1 MKFKDKTG
9 IRGRVRIENVTTG
22 EVREVDNTIVN
33 IGFDALSRLTVAD
46 VGGTAFDFL
55 ALGTGS
61 DTIVAGD
68 TLLGT
73 ETLRTASTGTQQT
86 TTVANDTARF
96 IGSFTGDTT
105 ETINEIGIFNITT
118 ANTGSMLARAVFTD
132 LNVITNDNINVTYD
146 IVFA

>member
-1 MKFKDKTG
+1 MEFKDKTG
-9 IRGRVRIENVTTG
+9 IKGRVRIENVTTG
-22 EVREVDNTIVN
+22 EVREVNNILVN
-33 IGFDALSRLTVAD
+33 VGFDALSALTVSD

-61 DTIVAGD
+61 DTIVVTD

-73 ETLRTASTGTQQT
+73 ETLRTATAGTQQT

-105 ETINEIGIFNITT
+105 ETINEVGIFNITT
-118 ANTGSMLARAVFTD
+118 ANTGSMLARAVFAD
-132 LNVITNDNINVTYD
+132 LNVINSDNINVTYD
-146 IVFA
+146 IIFA